1 MKLDR
6 NKYLDSRSLRPRTLL
21 FSLILVNLI
30 LGVIV
35 FVYTNSRWSQDSD
48 MLLKFVSYEEL
59 LGTDTIAARKVEVQ
73 KVLNGVEP
81 SVEDTLLTKETG
93 QDTTLLV
100 AIDVPIHRQIILPPD
115 NPEALKSLVH
125 ALKTESKEKVVRI
138 LHYGD
143 SQLEGDRVTNYLR
156 YRLQQRFG
164 GTGTGLILPKEPASF
179 ARRNFTVSESKNIS
193 KKAIYIK
200 KNQPKNH
207 AYGIG
212 CAVFNFTGNFTQFV
226 GWDTTINGSQKPII
240 KGKYEGKNQDPAYI
254 RIKKNPMGYKSA
266 QNYQKVTLL
275 YKSDSYCEAQLD
287 AGSRTYTKTLSPQT
301 HGYGTWNV
309 TSANSL
315 KLSFSNGNP
324 PLLYGITLDGYTG
337 VAVDNVGMRGSS
349 GLGFS
354 KMNTSILGNQ
364 MKHLNVRAIILQYG
378 INVAPNELK
387 DYTFY
392 KRILIK
398 QIKSLQAA
406 QPGVSII
413 VIGPSDM
420 GKNKDG
426 EIVSY
431 ANIPLIRDAMKE
443 AAMQTNCCFWDL
455 YAAMGG
461 ANSMKSWVDQ
471 GLAQKDYTHFSYKG
485 AKYVG
490 EMLYLALMQQVEKN

>member
-21 FSLILVNLI
+21 FSVILVNLI

-200 KNQPKNH
+200 KNQLKNH

-240 KGKYEGKNQDPAYI
+240 KGKYEGKNQDLAYI
-254 RIKKNPMGYKSA
+254 RIKK
-266 QNYQKVTLL
+266 
-275 YKSDSYCEAQLD
+275 
-287 AGSRTYTKTLSPQT
+287 KT
-301 HGYGTWNV
+301 
-309 TSANSL
+309 
-315 KLSFSNGNP
+315 NG
-324 PLLYGITLDGYTG
+324 L
-337 VAVDNVGMRGSS
+337 
-349 GLGFS
+349 
-354 KMNTSILGNQ
+354 
-364 MKHLNVRAIILQYG
+364 
-378 INVAPNELK
+378 
-387 DYTFY
+387 
-392 KRILIK
+392 
-398 QIKSLQAA
+398 
-406 QPGVSII
+406 
-413 VIGPSDM
+413 
-420 GKNKDG
+420 
-426 EIVSY
+426 
-431 ANIPLIRDAMKE
+431 
-443 AAMQTNCCFWDL
+443 
-455 YAAMGG
+455 
-461 ANSMKSWVDQ
+461 
-471 GLAQKDYTHFSYKG
+471 
-485 AKYVG
+485 
-490 EMLYLALMQQVEKN
+490 